1 MKKLPLCIIFVLFTV
16 ISCANVQTTSYFST
30 AKVKLS
36 DYSALEIQEFESAV
50 ENFPKEAL
58 TIIPNLVVDKL
69 RSKDLKFDS
78 IFYGEVDNASPEE
91 TLVVLGEISKYVG
104 GGDIRY
110 EPGNVKFGEVDI
122 NVDVVILQKSN
133 GRDIASGEVSSLN
146 SASFLGGTDKMY
158 EEIANEIVEYIMQ
171 NY

>member
-1 MKKLPLCIIFVLFTV
+1 M
-16 ISCANVQTTSYFST
+16 
-30 AKVKLS
+30 
-36 DYSALEIQEFESAV
+36 
-50 ENFPKEAL
+50 
-58 TIIPNLVVDKL
+58 
-69 RSKDLKFDS
+69 
-78 IFYGEVDNASPEE
+78 
-91 TLVVLGEISKYVG
+91 G

-110 EPGNVKFGEVDI
+110 ESGNVKFGEVDI

-146 SASFLGGTDKMY
+146 SASFLGGTGKMY